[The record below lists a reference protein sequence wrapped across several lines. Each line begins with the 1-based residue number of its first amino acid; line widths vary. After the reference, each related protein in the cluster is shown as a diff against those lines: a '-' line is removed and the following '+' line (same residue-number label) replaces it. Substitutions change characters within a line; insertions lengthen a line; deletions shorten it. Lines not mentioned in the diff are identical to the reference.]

1 MNQPKNNH
9 DISSDQKKREKLMV
23 QPDILS
29 YRDEIA
35 ILEKEEL
42 RRDLAAA
49 NLEYAERK
57 EKRLV
62 QESFLAK
69 CYSFSEELEH
79 FIIQN
84 VRNRQKLHFAET
96 QKLFLELAAKHLK
109 SIFGSEVFCFYV
121 NDEEAKQHFNLINNL
136 KKQKLNLKEIVKV
149 YFAMAEEYILLNKDR
164 NMFEFNLK
172 PRLQDD
178 FLLIPLQSHGF
189 RSLNGILFIKV
200 DKSKLDEHYLVQADF
215 LREDLHRV
223 YFDVFRHVK

>member
-1 MNQPKNNH
+1 M
-9 DISSDQKKREKLMV
+9 I

-49 NLEYAERK
+49 NLEYEERK
-57 EKRLV
+57 AKRLA
-62 QESFLAK
+62 QEPFLAA
-69 CYSFSEELEH
+69 CYSFAEELEN
-79 FIIQN
+79 FTIQN
-84 VRNRQKLHFAET
+84 IRNRQKLSFTET

-109 SIFGSEVFCFYV
+109 NIFGSEVFCFYV
-121 NDEEAKQHFNLINNL
+121 NDEEGKQHFNLINNL
-136 KKQKLNLKEIVKV
+136 KKQDINLKEIVKL
-149 YFAMAEEYILLNKDR
+149 YFAMAEEYSMINKDR
-164 NMFEFNLK
+164 NVFAFNLK
-172 PRLQDD
+172 PRLQDG

-189 RSLNGILFIKV
+189 RSLNGIVYIKV
-200 DKSKLDEHYLVQADF
+200 DKTKLNEHHLEQADF